1 MTKSKLLRKS
11 VATIIVVAVLLLSFI
26 PIAAEEEV
34 SLPFMSKDIYLNGVL
49 INNYELNYPLVTRDG
64 RTYLPLTEDL
74 GSALGFQVLI
84 DKEQQLIQLVKID
97 ASYGFIKNSDLACN
111 LQDQIGLFK
120 YDYVVAAVD
129 EFNTKEAQVLSRK
142 WRQIISPVIWSLA
155 GLVRTITNETVD
167 PTPGTEVFML
177 QEDEILFVN
186 DVPYI
191 PLSAFRDSRMFEWN
205 AFYDEVTGLYI
216 STDSKVPA
224 ESYYSE
230 NNASYIQGRASYI
243 RGVRPELSVTDS
255 YYYEYIFRH
264 EAQVYDVDQE
274 LLMAISRT
282 ESSFQTHIRSASG
295 AVGMMQIMPKTA
307 IAYQITELQLEDPH
321 INVEFGTRYVRDRL
335 WMFDGDIIKA
345 LAAYNQGVKAV
356 RSGVY
361 RTGYAEKCVYNEG
374 VIKSWLTQ
382 RGYSHT
388 FHAKLVSDSLPVADA
403 GAEGESGLQIY
414 R

>member
-1 MTKSKLLRKS
+1 MTKSRLLRKS

-34 SLPFMSKDIYLNGVL
+34 NLPFMSKDIYLNGVL
-49 INNYELNYPLVTRDG
+49 INNYELNNPFVTRDG

-74 GSALGFQVLI
+74 GKALGFQVLI
-84 DKEQQLIQLVKID
+84 DKEQRLIQLLKTD

-111 LQDQIGLFK
+111 LQDQNGLLK

-129 EFNTKEAQVLSRK
+129 KFNTKETQALSGK

-155 GLVRTITNETVD
+155 GLVSVITNEIVE

-186 DVPYI
+186 EIPYI
-191 PLSAFRDSRMFEWN
+191 PLSAFRDSRMFEWD

-216 STDSKVPA
+216 STDSGVPA
-224 ESYYSE
+224 QSYYSE

-264 EAQVYDVDQE
+264 EARVYDVDQE

-282 ESSFQTHIRSASG
+282 ESSFQTHIQSASG

-361 RTGYAEKCVYNEG
+361 RTGYAEKCVDNEG
-374 VIKSWLTQ
+374 VIESWLTQ
-382 RGYSHT
+382 RGYSDS
-388 FHAKLVSDSLPVADA
+388 FQAKLVSDLLPVADL
-403 GAEGESGLQIY
+403 EFQEEPDLQIY